1 MQLGVHQYGEFS
13 PPNGAAATMPIQ
25 HLSFFGLKSLLSS
38 MKMDHL
44 VVEFQ
49 TRCHCST
56 GAQPHGSHQR
66 TPPPHPVLPVPC
78 WVALGTPGSSGGRQQ
93 VPACSLYC
101 PSFTQLPQEKGAIPP
116 GRSAN
121 TPKNGAN
128 NSKRGGQIAQKKVK
142 KPEKGGKKKKRWG
155 RKQTSSK
162 KGTKRGEKYP
172 LGEQVAPAGDNSPPP
187 GGGEKAL

>member
-142 KPEKGGKKKKRWG
+142 KPEKGGKKKKDG
-155 RKQTSSK
+155 EESK
-162 KGTKRGEKYP
+162 HPQRREQKGGKNTP
-172 LGEQVAPAGDNSPPP
+172 
-187 GGGEKAL
+187 